1 MKEENKYTHPHFI
14 ALVTII
20 MLLVLTTLITQG
32 CATTAQLYVDPRY
45 KIQPVQGRAYPEINV
60 GVKFNVGPK
69 IKFKKKGEINSP
81 SN

>member
-1 MKEENKYTHPHFI
+1 MEEENKYTHPHFI

-45 KIQPVQGRAYPEINV
+45 KIQPTQN
-60 GVKFNVGPK
+60 K
-69 IKFKKKGEINSP
+69 
-81 SN
+81 